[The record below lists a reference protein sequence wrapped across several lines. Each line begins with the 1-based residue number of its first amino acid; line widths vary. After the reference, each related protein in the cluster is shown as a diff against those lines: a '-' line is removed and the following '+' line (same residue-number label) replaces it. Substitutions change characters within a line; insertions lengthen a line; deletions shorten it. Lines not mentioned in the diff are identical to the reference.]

1 VAGRLRLDLAQYREL
16 EAFAAFA
23 SDLDRTTRAQL
34 DRGMRTVEVLK
45 QPQYEPMPVEQQV
58 MIIYAVTNGFLDD
71 VPVDAI
77 RDWERGFHVF
87 MAKQFPQVG
96 QQIRE
101 TKVLSKETEGEL
113 KRGIDA
119 YKSAERATRESR
131 NG

>member
-1 VAGRLRLDLAQYREL
+1 
-16 EAFAAFA
+16 
-23 SDLDRTTRAQL
+23 
-34 DRGMRTVEVLK
+34 
-45 QPQYEPMPVEQQV
+45 

-87 MAKQFPQVG
+87 MAEQFPQVG

-101 TKVLSKETEGEL
+101 RKVLSKESEGEL
-113 KRGIDA
+113 KRGIEA
-119 YKSAERATRESR
+119 YKSSEKASRESR